1 MDTSAGR
8 GFSYVLSRR
17 DWCKLGAKMLSR
29 RSLKEVPRSPPAYWP
44 SYVTISPLPISP
56 TRLFFRNPQPG
67 LVDFP
72 ATVKFLTPEER
83 AFVVFKK
90 SMCYFPYSLAFVL
103 TYFVDTPQSTISQVS
118 ERRNISRCVI
128 YGPPYLTG
136 R

>member
-8 GFSYVLSRR
+8 GFSYVPSHR
-17 DWCKLGAKMLSR
+17 DWCKLGAKMRSR
-29 RSLKEVPRSPPAYWP
+29 RLLKEAPPSLPAYWP
-44 SYVTISPLPISP
+44 SYVTISPLPISS

-72 ATVKFLTPEER
+72 ATAKFLTPEER

-90 SMCYFPYSLAFVL
+90 SMCYFPYSLAFVS
-103 TYFVDTPQSTISQVS
+103 TYFVGSPQSTISQAS

-128 YGPPYLTG
+128 YGLPYLTG

>member
-1 MDTSAGR
+1 MDTLAGR

-17 DWCKLGAKMLSR
+17 DWCKLGAKMTSH
-29 RSLKEVPRSPPAYWP
+29 RSLKEVLPSPPAYWP
-44 SYVTISPLPISP
+44 SYVTISPLPISATP
-56 TRLFFRNPQPG
+56 SFFCIPQPG

-72 ATVKFLTPEER
+72 ATAKFLTPEER

-90 SMCYFPYSLAFVL
+90 SMCYFHYRLIFASTDFI
-103 TYFVDTPQSTISQVS
+103 DSPQSTISQAS
-118 ERRNISRCVI
+118 ERRNILRCVI